1 MDELKV
7 DEVGMNFHS
16 IYLSYL
22 GDGIHVY
29 YFTKFPYINGMKFHF
44 IKEWIVGD
52 VFDPIGR
59 YELHLKEWDVFN
71 LKGKL

>member
-1 MDELKV
+1 
-7 DEVGMNFHS
+7 
-16 IYLSYL
+16 
-22 GDGIHVY
+22 
-29 YFTKFPYINGMKFHF
+29 MKFHF